1 MYMRIYCL
9 RKCDGDITTAKQL
22 SACTAE
28 KKRKEKKSEDLE
40 M

>member
-9 RKCDGDITTAKQL
+9 RKCDGDITIAKQL

-28 KKRKEKKSEDLE
+28 KRKETKNENLE